1 MRRPLLIA
9 ATVAVVI
16 LTILVVLPKFIDIN
30 NYRGQIA
37 ETLEKT
43 LHRKVKLGEI
53 RLSLMGGPR
62 VRLANVE
69 IADRARSGGAP
80 AVTIEGIDVSLKLLP
95 LLSRRIEVSKLTLR
109 RPTVLLTISKDGR
122 TNFSDLIRPPSP
134 GKLKALPPP
143 GETTPP
149 PKAPPPPSASTLP
162 SGLSIS
168 RLNIQDGTI
177 TIIDRHTVPGK
188 TLTHRLE
195 DLEVRLR
202 DVSLERPIDFD
213 VAATLVRKT
222 RQPFRLKGTVGPIGT
237 NPQPGKIPI
246 SMAVKTKGLEIA
258 PLHPYLGDS
267 IPVTNLAGSLTSDF
281 TFTQENSGRLAV
293 DGSAHFE
300 GLDFTAPAYDYRPP
314 KPLTLSVD
322 QSIQV
327 DFKADTIRVERFRV
341 TIGNSTIA
349 ASGAVAKASTEPE
362 IDIKVT
368 SDGASLEDLAK
379 LDPSLP
385 DRLPPGMTLSGPL
398 AIEVNVRGTLSDFTA
413 RGFVDAKRT
422 RLAWKGLLDKE
433 AGVAS
438 ALRFDGRYDGR
449 RLTLRKIH
457 LDLHTLKLDAS
468 GSVTNLT
475 QPIVDLKLATNTV
488 SLAGWERV
496 LPALKGNPLH
506 GQFSFT
512 GEVSGSKADPANSRV
527 SGRLV
532 LSKVGPVEKI
542 FTLAPPLKSY
552 WPKDLALAGT
562 ATADVTI
569 QGTMQSFD
577 ITGKV
582 DLKEGDFRYGE
593 LLKKPRG
600 ERANLTFSGRYRGGD
615 VTIEQFSLAI
625 KDLEVSGRGS
635 VKNLKDPVVDLAL
648 RTSRVDLAR
657 WVPAGKKLT
666 GQVSLAVGVKGRVSK
681 PETLVFTQSDITVS
695 GIGPLETVLETL
707 PALRAALPPGFKMS
721 GKADASVSFSGSFP
735 KLSGR
740 AVVDLTKVGLHH
752 PDWIIKPSGQPARVV
767 VEGRYTGKS
776 FTLKTFEAILGKDW
790 IRGAAHVADLDQP
803 RGSLTVASSPVKLER
818 LAESLPFLKRY
829 GLAGTV
835 SVDIHVQGD
844 TARLKDVQAKGIV
857 EVRDLKARLPQL
869 AAPLEKM
876 TGTIELKGQ
885 EVILKK
891 FTLAYGDSILSLSAT
906 VRGFDAPQVSFN
918 LDAPRLVLHQWKAAE
933 KKERASIDPPRAEEN
948 FGPPA
953 RILLVKAPE
962 RPDDWLSWFKKVSA
976 SGDVRVRQVVYND
989 LLLENLQAKT
999 SLRQGVFILNRL
1011 TFGLH
1016 GGRYDGSAVVDL
1028 DPASARFSFR
1038 SSLVGVD
1045 VNKLLTANAKLPNT
1059 IWGRLQATLDIRGRG
1074 HTAAALLPTLSGRG
1088 QATVTDGQINM
1099 AIVRDLLNNMPI
1111 FKLAGIIPGFQKLNT
1126 CKAQFTRQETT
1137 PFRTLTMPITINRGI
1152 AAVAPST
1159 LMLDSQ
1165 DIDVVTGANPG
1176 VIDLPRQE
1184 INFRDIWAVFSPE
1197 LTDQCLGAD
1206 AKPVLTDSAGRM
1218 TFPFACRGSFRGG
1231 HRPKC
1236 RPDERYLLNAGLRLA
1251 SQKLF
1256 KGKGGGIGGLL
1267 GEVLGGGSPL
1277 PPPVQPGSQQPTQP
1291 SQPGSQTL
1299 PLPGGLEDL
1308 LKIIQ

>member
-9 ATVAVVI
+9 AAVAVVI

-30 NYRGQIA
+30 TYRGQIA

-80 AVTIEGIDVSLKLLP
+80 AVTMEGIDVSLKLLP
-95 LLSRRIEVSKLTLR
+95 LLSRRIEVSKLTLL

-122 TNFSDLIRPPSP
+122 TNFSDLTGAPSP
-134 GKLKALPPP
+134 GRLKALPPP
-143 GETTPP
+143 GET
-149 PKAPPPPSASTLP
+149 PPPPSAPSTIA
-162 SGLSIS
+162 GLSIS
-168 RLNIQDGTI
+168 RLDIQDGTI

-188 TLTHRLE
+188 TLTHKFE

-222 RQPFRLKGTVGPIGT
+222 RQPFRLKGTLGPIGT

-246 SMAVKTKGLEIA
+246 TVSVRSTGLELA
-258 PLHPYLGDS
+258 PLQPYVLDYL
-267 IPVTNLAGSLTSDF
+267 PVTNLAGSLTSDL
-281 TFTQENSGRLAV
+281 TFTQENPERLAV
-293 DGSAHFE
+293 DGSVLFE
-300 GLDFTAPAYDYRPP
+300 GLDFTAPDYGYRPP

-322 QSIQV
+322 QSFQV
-327 DFKADTIRVERFRV
+327 DFKADTIKVERLRV

-398 AIEVNVRGTLSDFTA
+398 AIEVNVGGTLSDFTA

-449 RLTLRKIH
+449 RLTLRKTH
-457 LDLHTLKLDAS
+457 LDFHTLKLDAS

-512 GEVSGSKADPANSRV
+512 GEVAGPTAEPAKSRV

-542 FTLAPPLKSY
+542 FTLAPALKAY

-562 ATADVTI
+562 ATAEVTI

-577 ITGKV
+577 ITGKA

-600 ERANLTFSGRYRGGD
+600 ERANLAFSGRYRGGD
-615 VTIEQFSLAI
+615 VTIEQVSLAI
-625 KDLEVSGRGS
+625 KDLEASGRGS
-635 VKNLKDPVVDLAL
+635 VKNLKDPVIDLTL

-657 WVPAGKKLT
+657 WAPAGKKLT
-666 GQVSLAVGVKGRVSK
+666 GQVSLAVGIKGRVSK
-681 PETLVFTQSDITVS
+681 PETLVFTQSDITAS

-707 PALRAALPPGFKMS
+707 PALRAALPPGFKIN

-740 AVVDLTKVGLHH
+740 AVVDLTKVGLHL
-752 PDWIIKPSGQPARVV
+752 PDWIIKPLGQPARLA
-767 VEGRYTGKS
+767 VEGRHTGKS
-776 FTLKTFEAILGKDW
+776 FTLKSFEAILGKDW

-803 RGSLTVASSPVKLER
+803 RGSLTVASSPIRLER
-818 LAESLPFLKRY
+818 LADSLPVLKRY
-829 GLAGTV
+829 GLAGAV

-844 TARLKDVQAKGIV
+844 TARLKDAQANGIV
-857 EVRDLKARLPQL
+857 EVRDLRARLPQL

-876 TGTIELKGQ
+876 TGTIVLKGQ
-885 EVILKK
+885 EATLKK

-933 KKERASIDPPRAEEN
+933 KKERASIGPPRAEEQ

-953 RILLVKAPE
+953 RILLVKAQE
-962 RPDDWLSWFKKVSA
+962 RPGDWLSWFKKVSA
-976 SGDVRVRQVVYND
+976 SGDVRVREAVYND

-1038 SSLVGVD
+1038 SSFVGAD
-1045 VNKLLTANAKLPNT
+1045 VNKLLTAHAKLPNT
-1059 IWGRLQATLDIRGRG
+1059 IWGRLQATLDVKGRGRT
-1074 HTAAALLPTLSGRG
+1074 TASLLPTLSGRG
-1088 QATVTDGQINM
+1088 QVTVTDGQINM
-1099 AIVRDLLNNMPI
+1099 AIVRDLLNNNSML
-1111 FKLAGIIPGFQKLNT
+1111 KLIGRIPGFQKLNT
-1126 CKAQFTRQETT
+1126 CKTQFTRQETT
-1137 PFRTLTMPITINRGI
+1137 PFRTLTMPITFNRGI

-1159 LMLDSQ
+1159 LMLDSD
-1165 DIDVVTGANPG
+1165 DIDIVTGANPG

-1184 INFRDIWAVFSPE
+1184 INLRDIWAVFSPE

-1206 AKPVLTDSAGRM
+1206 AKPLLTDSAGRM

-1231 HRPKC
+1231 RRPKC
-1236 RPDERYLLNAGLRLA
+1236 RPDERYFTQVLVNYGI
-1251 SQKLF
+1251 QKAF
-1256 KGKGGGIGGLL
+1256 GSKGGGIGGVL
-1267 GEVLGGGSPL
+1267 GQVLGGGSPQ
-1277 PPPVQPGSQQPTQP
+1277 PPPGQPGQQPTQP
-1291 SQPGSQTL
+1291 SQPGSQNP

>member
-9 ATVAVVI
+9 AAVGVVI
-16 LTILVVLPKFIDIN
+16 LAILVVLPKFIDIN
-30 NYRGQIA
+30 TYRGQIA

-95 LLSRRIEVSKLTLR
+95 LLSRRVEVSKLTLR

-122 TNFSDLIRPPSP
+122 TNFSDLTGAPSP
-134 GKLKALPPP
+134 GRLKALPPP
-143 GETTPP
+143 GET
-149 PKAPPPPSASTLP
+149 PPPPSAP
-162 SGLSIS
+162 SSIAGLSIS
-168 RLNIQDGTI
+168 RLDIQDGTL
-177 TIIDRHTVPGK
+177 TIIDQHAMPGS
-188 TLTHRLE
+188 TLTHRFE

-246 SMAVKTKGLEIA
+246 TVSVRSTGLELA
-258 PLHPYLGDS
+258 PLQPYVLDFL
-267 IPVTNLAGSLTSDF
+267 PVTNLAGSLTSNL
-281 TFTQENSGRLAV
+281 TFTQENPERLAV
-293 DGSAHFE
+293 DGSVEFVD
-300 GLDFTAPAYDYRPP
+300 LDFTAPAYDYRPP

-327 DFKADTIRVERFRV
+327 DFKADTIKVERFRV

-349 ASGAVAKASTEPE
+349 ASGTVAKASTEPE
-362 IDIKVT
+362 IDIKVAT
-368 SDGASLEDLAK
+368 DGASLEDLAK

-398 AIEVNVRGTLSDFTA
+398 AIEVNVGGTLSDFTA

-422 RLAWKGLLDKE
+422 KLAWKGLLDKE
-433 AGVAS
+433 AGVAG
-438 ALRFDGRYDGR
+438 ALRFDGRYDGQ
-449 RLTLRKIH
+449 RLTLRKTH

-512 GEVSGSKADPANSRV
+512 GEVAGPTAEPAKSRV

-562 ATADVTI
+562 ATAEVTI

-615 VTIEQFSLAI
+615 VTIEQVSLAI
-625 KDLEVSGRGS
+625 KDLEASGRGS
-635 VKNLKDPVVDLAL
+635 VKNLKDPVIDLTL
-648 RTSRVDLAR
+648 RTNRVDLAR

-681 PETLVFTQSDITVS
+681 PETLVFTQSDITAS

-707 PALRAALPPGFKMS
+707 PALRAALPPGFKIN

-752 PDWIIKPSGQPARVV
+752 PDWIIKPLGQPARVA
-767 VEGRYTGKS
+767 VEGRHTGKS

-803 RGSLTVASSPVKLER
+803 RGSLTVASSPIRLER
-818 LAESLPFLKRY
+818 LTESLPFLKGY

-844 TARLKDVQAKGIV
+844 TARLKDAQAKGIV

-869 AAPLEKM
+869 AAPLENM

-885 EVILKK
+885 EAILKK
-891 FTLAYGDSILSLSAT
+891 FTVAYGDSILSLSAT

-933 KKERASIDPPRAEEN
+933 KKKAPSSRTHLTEPYGQP
-948 FGPPA
+948 PPA
-953 RILLVKAPE
+953 RILLVKAQE
-962 RPDDWLSWFKKVSA
+962 RPYDWLSWFKKVSA
-976 SGDVRVRQVVYND
+976 SGDVRVRQAVYND

-999 SLRQGVFILNRL
+999 SLRQGVFILNNL

-1045 VNKLLTANAKLPNT
+1045 VNKLLTAHAKLPNT

-1074 HTAAALLPTLSGRG
+1074 LTAASLLPTLSGRG

-1099 AIVRDLLNNMPI
+1099 AIVRDLLDNMPI
-1111 FKLAGIIPGFQKLNT
+1111 FKLAGFIPGFQKLGT
-1126 CKAQFTRQETT
+1126 CKTQFTRQETT
-1137 PFRTLTMPITINRGI
+1137 PFRILTMPVTINRGV

-1159 LMLDSQ
+1159 LMLDSD
-1165 DIDVVTGANPG
+1165 DIDIVTGANPG

-1184 INFRDIWAVFSPE
+1184 IDFRDIWAVFSPE

-1218 TFPFACRGSFRGG
+1218 TFPFTCRGSFRGG
-1231 HRPKC
+1231 RRPKC
-1236 RPDERYLLNAGLRLA
+1236 RPDERYLLDAGLRLA

-1256 KGKGGGIGGLL
+1256 KGKGGGIGGIL
-1267 GEVLGGGSPL
+1267 GEVLGGGSPQ
-1277 PPPVQPGSQQPTQP
+1277 PPPGQPGQQPTQP
-1291 SQPGSQTL
+1291 SQPGSQIP

-1308 LKIIQ
+1308 LKILQ